1 MFSKKDLKIKSI
13 RKQIKEIIA
22 LNKFNHTFLTAI
34 SIIILIA
41 SPSDIANTFNNY
53 LITSRPKIL
62 NNYL

>member
-1 MFSKKDLKIKSI
+1 M
-13 RKQIKEIIA
+13 RKQIKEIIV
-22 LNKFNHTFLTAI
+22 LNKFNHTFLTAT

-41 SPSDIANTFNNY
+41 SPSDIANIFNNY

>member
-1 MFSKKDLKIKSI
+1 M
-13 RKQIKEIIA
+13 RKEIKEIIA